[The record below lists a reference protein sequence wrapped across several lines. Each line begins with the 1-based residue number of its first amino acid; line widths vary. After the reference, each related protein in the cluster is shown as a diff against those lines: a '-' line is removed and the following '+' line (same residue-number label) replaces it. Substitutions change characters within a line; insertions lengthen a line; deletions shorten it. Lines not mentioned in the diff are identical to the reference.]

1 MTNEQIPNIHEHKP
15 GMTLDEAIEHLAR
28 NQYMLQQH
36 PDQGETL
43 EDVQYK
49 AGQHYKELL
58 QRCDHRTLRLAHMVV
73 YGY

>member
-43 EDVQYK
+43 EDVHTRQGSTIKSYYSD
-49 AGQHYKELL
+49 ATIEHCG
-58 QRCDHRTLRLAHMVV
+58 
-73 YGY
+73 